1 MQDNPEKRDR
11 GLRKKVTEAKKEEK
25 IFGWSAVEQEEEN
38 VSNSRI
44 LM

>member
-11 GLRKKVTEAKKEEK
+11 GQRKKVTEAEKEEK